1 MVNQRPDDRTIFDRI
16 IDRIERMLG
25 RKRPV
30 PVPVR
35 VPART
40 VQPGRYQVDRRF

>member
-1 MVNQRPDDRTIFDRI
+1 MVNQRPDDRTILDRI
-16 IDRIERMLG
+16 IDHIERLLG

-35 VPART
+35 VPARS
-40 VQPGRYQVDRRF
+40 VQPGRYRVDRRF